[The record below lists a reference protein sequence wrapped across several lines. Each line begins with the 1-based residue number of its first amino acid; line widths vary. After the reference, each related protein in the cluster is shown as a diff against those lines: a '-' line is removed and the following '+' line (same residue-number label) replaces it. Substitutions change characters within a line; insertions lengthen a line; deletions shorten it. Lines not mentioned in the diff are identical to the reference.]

1 MIKEELEWAVLGV
14 RDKGS
19 FEPFLGV
26 VCHKMYFRKVT
37 EMKHLGMT
45 FLKGS
50 WPPPLHGLGVLRKMC
65 GIL

>member
-26 VCHKMYFRKVT
+26 VCRKMYCRKVT
-37 EMKHLGMT
+37 GMHPLGMT
-45 FLKGS
+45 F
-50 WPPPLHGLGVLRKMC
+50 
-65 GIL
+65 